1 MTLPN
6 ETIATGAQPR
16 CSDCA
21 RMPRVDVYR
30 SGAGYY
36 VLPLWALLARVGL
49 LPHPRGRSGGAT
61 LRALRARLG
70 LRLVPLVGSQVV
82 A

>member
-36 VLPLWALLARVGL
+36 VGTYCHCGPYSRESGYYPTREAARAAL
-49 LPHPRGRSGGAT
+49 HSGRYG
-61 LRALRARLG
+61 RA
-70 LRLVPLVGSQVV
+70 
-82 A
+82 